1 MNAYRP
7 GLEQVRGKS
16 PASAA
21 GEGGTK
27 PMKRIVVIVGALT
40 LCAGGVMAQ
49 QDQVKDT
56 QAMMKGNGKNA
67 GALSAMVKGEKP
79 YDQATVDAALA
90 QFDDTAKKLPTL
102 FPVSIKGKSFEG
114 DYSPSAKIWEDS
126 AGFKEHIASFAK
138 VVGDAKGKIKDVD
151 TLKAELGMIGKQC
164 GGCHET
170 FRVKKS

>member
-1 MNAYRP
+1 
-7 GLEQVRGKS
+7 
-16 PASAA
+16 
-21 GEGGTK
+21 
-27 PMKRIVVIVGALT
+27 MKRSILVAGAL
-40 LCAGGVMAQ
+40 LLSLGAVMAEP
-49 QDQVKDT
+49 DQVKDT
-56 QAMMKGNGKNA
+56 QTMMKGNGKNA
-67 GALSAMVKGEKP
+67 GALSAMIKGEKP

-102 FPVSIKGKSFEG
+102 FPVSIKGKPFEG

-138 VVGDAKGKIKDVD
+138 AVGDAKGKIKDVD
-151 TLKAELGMIGKQC
+151 TLKAELGVIGKQC